1 MPGSAVWLSLSSA
14 LGLGLLIG
22 LVRERAHADGPLAI
36 AGLRTHALLALA
48 GAVATLLGHGALLVV
63 LAAVAVLAA
72 LAYRATRADD
82 PGLTGEVT
90 LLLTTLLGGLA
101 ASSAALA
108 TALAVVVALLLYAK
122 APLHRFSRQ
131 LLTERE
137 VSDGLMLLAAALV
150 ILPALPDRGL
160 GPFGAINPA
169 TIWKLVVL
177 VMAVSALGHICLRL
191 VGSRWG
197 WRWRA
202 SLPGMSPLR
211 RCSASASACARRP
224 GCCAR
229 RWPPRCWPT
238 WPR

>member
-1 MPGSAVWLSLSSA
+1 MRCW
-14 LGLGLLIG
+14 
-22 LVRERAHADGPLAI
+22 
-36 AGLRTHALLALA
+36 LA

-202 SLPGMSPLR
+202 SLPGMSRPLR